1 MQNVLQLTPDARER
15 FDRALAAARE
25 VLAPL
30 DARDRDLFEVRLERW
45 FQNLDD
51 GLAPVY
57 GRREDF
63 GAIVERLVRVLAA
76 QAAARPEALRRLDL
90 ERDLTPDWFQRE
102 RMVGY
107 VFYVERFGGTLRGV
121 LDHLDYLEELGV
133 TYVHLMYVLKPREG
147 ENDGGYAIADYLD
160 VDPRLGTIDDLGALC
175 EALRARGIAT
185 CVDLVLNHCADTH
198 PWAVAAKEG
207 DAHHQAYFYTYPD
220 RTEPDAF
227 ERTLPEVFP
236 DFAPGNF
243 TWDEAMQR
251 WVWTTFNAYQWDL
264 NWTNPDVFVEVV
276 EIMGALAN
284 RGVDVFRMDA
294 VAFLWKRLGTDSQNQ
309 PEVHDLLQAL
319 RACAKIATP
328 AVAHK
333 AEAIVSPGDLIHY
346 FGTGRR
352 FGKVANVAYHNSL
365 MVQTWSAL
373 ASRDARLMTQALRAF
388 PPTPASIAWGCYVRC
403 HDDIGWAVT
412 DEDAGAV
419 GLSGAAHRAFLSDF
433 YSGQFPGSFARGAV
447 FQFNPATGDRR
458 ISGSCASLAG
468 VEAALDAGDDAALAL
483 AIERVLWMHA
493 LGVRVRRHPAPVHG
507 RRARAPERLRLRGR
521 PGPSGRQ
528 PLDAPPRHGLD
539 RGRPPP
545 PAGQRRGAGLPRPDR
560 HPPRAGANAAP
571 ARADAAGGARPRA
584 PAGVRHRAAPPDR
597 AHARGLQRQR
607 RRAGPRRGDVR
618 RPRPGP
624 TLRPTGAA
632 LRRPPQRS
640 VGPASV
646 RAALARLARGPRR
659 GMGCAA
665 AGSCAN
671 IGRFGTP

>member
-1 MQNVLQLTPDARER
+1 MQNVRHLTPDARTR
-15 FDRALAAARE
+15 FDRALEGARNTLDA
-25 VLAPL
+25 LAP
-30 DARDRDLFEVRLERW
+30 RDRDLFQVRLERW

-51 GLAPVY
+51 GLGPVY

-63 GAIVERLVRVLAA
+63 DAFVERLVRALAT
-76 QAAARPEALRRLDL
+76 QALRRPEPLRRLDL

-147 ENDGGYAIADYLD
+147 ENDGGYAIADYRD

-175 EALRARGIAT
+175 DALRARGIST

-198 PWAVAAKEG
+198 PWAVAAAAG
-207 DAHHQAYFYTYPD
+207 DPHYQAYFYTYPD

-243 TWDEAMQR
+243 TWDDAMQR

-264 NWTNPDVFVEVV
+264 NWTNPDVFLEVV

-373 ASRDARLMTQALRAF
+373 ASRDARLMTHALRAF
-388 PPTPASIAWGCYVRC
+388 PPTPSSIAWGCYVRC

-419 GLSGAAHRAFLSDF
+419 GLSGAAHRSFLSDF

-458 ISGSCASLAG
+458 ISGACASLAG
-468 VEAALDAGDDAALAL
+468 LEAALDAGDEEALAL
-483 AIERVLWMHA
+483 AIERVLWAHA
-493 LGVRVRRHPAPVHG
+493 LASGFGGIPLLYMGDELGLRNDYAYVRDPDHRADNRWMHRPAMDWTAADRRHLSGSVEARIYHGLSTILRARARTPHLHAQTPQEILDVGHAKVFATLRRHPTGPMLGLYNVSDDAQELDAGVLATYG
-507 RRARAPERLRLRGR
+507 LGQAYDQLEQRYVDLRRGR
-521 PGPSGRQ
+521 V
-528 PLDAPPRHGLD
+528 A
-539 RGRPPP
+539 
-545 PAGQRRGAGLPRPDR
+545 
-560 HPPRAGANAAP
+560 
-571 ARADAAGGARPRA
+571 
-584 PAGVRHRAAPPDR
+584 
-597 AHARGLQRQR
+597 
-607 RRAGPRRGDVR
+607 
-618 RPRPGP
+618 
-624 TLRPTGAA
+624 LRPYD
-632 LRRPPQRS
+632 
-640 VGPASV
+640 
-646 RAALARLARGPRR
+646 RLWLV
-659 GMGCAA
+659 
-665 AGSCAN
+665 
-671 IGRFGTP
+671 